1 MSQRSLLDQFR
12 VIRNIRSARI
22 NMVTSH
28 YHDGYE
34 IYYLIKGNV
43 RYFLDNKV
51 YDLVPGDIIL
61 IPPHTLHKTNVIS
74 DFPAER
80 LLINFTKEFLGKKE
94 NDALFR
100 CFNSYC
106 VNHPEKYINYITQIE
121 SEFSI
126 QDTYTENVIKSILI
140 VLLSKLSRASDGKKP
155 VASSSPLIE
164 KAIKY
169 INENFAEDI
178 TLQLLAE
185 KFSISKNYLSKLF
198 KSETGF
204 GINEYLNIIRI
215 KSAEHLLTSSNIPM
229 TEVAVQC
236 GFNDSNYFSS
246 VFKKINGSAPLQYRK
261 KHQTTQQS
269 F

>member
-12 VIRNIRSARI
+12 VIRNTRSARI

-34 IYYLIKGNV
+34 IYYLINGNA

-51 YDLVPGDIIL
+51 YDLAPGDIIL
-61 IPPHTLHKTNVIS
+61 IPPHTLHKTNVTS

-80 LLINFTKEFLGKKE
+80 LLINFTKEFLNRKE
-94 NDALFR
+94 NDALFS

-121 SEFSI
+121 SEFAK
-126 QDTYTENVIKSILI
+126 QDVYTENVIKSLLI

-155 VASSSPLIE
+155 TASSSPLIE
-164 KAIKY
+164 KVIKH

-178 TLQLLAE
+178 TLQLLADR
-185 KFSISKNYLSKLF
+185 FSISRNYLSKRF

-215 KSAEHLLTSSNIPM
+215 KSAEHLLTSSNMPM
-229 TEVAVQC
+229 TEVAAQC

-246 VFKKINGSAPLQYRK
+246 VFKKVNGSAPLQYRK
-261 KHQTTQQS
+261 KNQS
-269 F
+269 HE